1 VLGTG
6 AGGSVTTGFAT
17 TSGVAFTVAV
27 AVAVLLGVSFSF
39 SFSLALGAAAFD
51 LPPKTLF
58 RIFHFPLLVS
68 SSGKS
73 RDSIDSAEI
82 GRAASGSGGTGLV
95 GDGFRWCVF

>member
-6 AGGSVTTGFAT
+6 AGGSATTGFAT

-27 AVAVLLGVSFSF
+27 AVAVLLGVSFSFSF

-95 GDGFRWCVF
+95 GDGFR